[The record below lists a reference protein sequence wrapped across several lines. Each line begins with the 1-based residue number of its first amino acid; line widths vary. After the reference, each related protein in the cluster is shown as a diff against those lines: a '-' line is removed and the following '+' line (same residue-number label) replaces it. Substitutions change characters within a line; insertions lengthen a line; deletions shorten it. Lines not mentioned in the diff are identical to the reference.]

1 MSQNNFYNQYW
12 QERGL
17 SKGLRLR
24 YQIFMDWVE
33 PESSVLDLGGGDG
46 HLGEILTKEKHCQVA
61 VLDLSSVAVNL
72 AQKRGLTATV
82 ANLEEKL
89 PFPDNNYEVVI
100 LSEVLEHIINS
111 ENLIKEAT
119 RVSKKMI
126 IGSVPNTGFYKYR
139 WQLLFGHFPRQWF
152 ISPTEHLRYWTV
164 NDFKKMITD
173 LNLNLK
179 TIKASAGRRWLRDF
193 WPSLLAEQICFKI
206 IKN

>member
-1 MSQNNFYNQYW
+1 MSQENFYDQYW
-12 QERGL
+12 QERGP

-24 YQIFMDWVE
+24 YQIFLDWI
-33 PESSVLDLGGGDG
+33 ESGSKVLDLGGGDG
-46 HLGEILTKEKHCQVA
+46 HLGELLTKAKGCKVT
-61 VLDLSSVAVNL
+61 VMDLSAKAIKI
-72 AQKRGLTATV
+72 AQERGLNAQV
-82 ANLEEKL
+82 GNLEEKL
-89 PFPDNNYEVVI
+89 PFTDNSYEVVI

-111 ENLIKEAT
+111 ENLIKEAS

-139 WQLLFGHFPRQWF
+139 RQLLFGHFPCQWF

-164 NDFKKMITD
+164 KDFKKMIAD